1 MLNKILY
8 IFNFVGQSTL
18 KVKNMSNRVDIC
30 GLNTSNIPK
39 LSANEVADLMKRLKA
54 GDEEAR
60 EMFLYSNM
68 RLVLSVVKRFATK
81 SDNIDDIFQVG
92 FVGLIKAMDN
102 FDERFNVKFSTYA
115 VPMIIGEIRRFVRDN
130 SAVRVS
136 RSLRDIAYKALQAR
150 EKLSKNTTTEP
161 NIEQIATE
169 AQLSPRQI
177 LTALDAI
184 SEPVSLFEP
193 VYNDS
198 TETVMVMDQIKDI
211 KNSSEEF
218 IDHVALKEALS
229 SLGGREKEILWL
241 RYFLGKTQVE
251 ISSQVGIS
259 QAQVSRLE
267 KNALEEIKKN
277 FF

>member
-1 MLNKILY
+1 
-8 IFNFVGQSTL
+8 
-18 KVKNMSNRVDIC
+18 MSNRVDIC
-30 GLNTSNIPK
+30 GINTSNIPK
-39 LSANEVADLMKRLKA
+39 LSANEVASLMKRLKT

-60 EMFLYSNM
+60 ELFLYSNM
-68 RLVLSVVKRFATK
+68 RLVLSVVKRFTTK

-102 FDERFNVKFSTYA
+102 FDEGFNVKFSTYA
-115 VPMIIGEIRRFVRDN
+115 VPMIIGEIRRFIRDN

-136 RSLRDIAYKALQAR
+136 RSLRDVAFKALQAR
-150 EKLSKNTTTEP
+150 EKLSKKSTTEP
-161 NIEQIATE
+161 NIEQIALE

-198 TETVMVMDQIKDI
+198 SETVMVMDQIKDV
-211 KNSSEEF
+211 KNSCEDF
-218 IDHVALKEALS
+218 IDHVALKEALNN
-229 SLGGREKEILWL
+229 LDGREKEILWL

-251 ISSQVGIS
+251 ISTQVGIS

>member
-1 MLNKILY
+1 
-8 IFNFVGQSTL
+8 
-18 KVKNMSNRVDIC
+18 MSNRVDIC

-39 LSANEVADLMKRLKA
+39 LSANEVASLMKRLKA

-60 EMFLYSNM
+60 ELFLYSNM

-81 SDNIDDIFQVG
+81 SDNINDIFQVG

-150 EKLSKNTTTEP
+150 EKLSKNTIIEP
-161 NIEQIATE
+161 NIDQIATE

-198 TETVMVMDQIKDI
+198 TETVMVMDQIKDV

-218 IDHVALKEALS
+218 IDHVALKEALN

>member
-1 MLNKILY
+1 
-8 IFNFVGQSTL
+8 
-18 KVKNMSNRVDIC
+18 MSYRVDIC
-30 GLNTSNIPK
+30 GINTSNIPK
-39 LSANEVADLMKRLKA
+39 LSSSEVASLMKRLKA
-54 GDEEAR
+54 GDEDAR

-68 RLVLSVVKRFATK
+68 RLVLSIVKRFAAK
-81 SDNIDDIFQVG
+81 ANNIDDIFQVG

-115 VPMIIGEIRRFVRDN
+115 VPMIIGEIRRYVRDS

-136 RSLRDIAYKALQAR
+136 RSLRDVAYKALQAR
-150 EKLSKNTTTEP
+150 EKLSKISQTEP
-161 NIEQIATE
+161 NIDQIATE
-169 AQLSPRQI
+169 AQLSPKQI

-198 TETVMVMDQIKDI
+198 SETVMVMDQIKDI

-218 IDHVALKEALS
+218 IDHVALKEALN
-229 SLGGREKEILWL
+229 SLDGREKEILWL
-241 RYFLGKTQVE
+241 RYYLGKTQVE

>member
-1 MLNKILY
+1 
-8 IFNFVGQSTL
+8 
-18 KVKNMSNRVDIC
+18 MSNRVDIC

-39 LSANEVADLMKRLKA
+39 LSSTEVANLMKRLKS
-54 GDEEAR
+54 GDKEAR

-68 RLVLSVVKRFATK
+68 RLVLSVVKRFANK

-102 FDERFNVKFSTYA
+102 FDEKFNVKFSTYA

-150 EKLSKNTTTEP
+150 ERLSRINSNEP

-169 AQLSPRQI
+169 ANLSTRQI

-184 SEPVSLFEP
+184 SEPISLFDP

-198 TETVMVMDQIKDI
+198 SENVMIMDQIKDI
-211 KNSSEEF
+211 KNTSEEF
-218 IDHVALKEALS
+218 IDHVVLKEALNN
-229 SLGGREKEILWL
+229 LGMREKEILWL
-241 RYFLGKTQVE
+241 RYYLGKTQIE
-251 ISSQVGIS
+251 ISNQVGIS

-267 KNALEEIKKN
+267 KNALEEIKKD
-277 FF
+277 FFSQ

>member
-1 MLNKILY
+1 
-8 IFNFVGQSTL
+8 
-18 KVKNMSNRVDIC
+18 MSNRVDIC

-39 LSANEVADLMKRLKA
+39 LSSTEVANLMKRLKS
-54 GDEEAR
+54 GDKEAR

-68 RLVLSVVKRFATK
+68 RLVLSVVKRFANK

-102 FDERFNVKFSTYA
+102 FDEKFNVKFSTYA

-150 EKLSKNTTTEP
+150 ERLSRTNSNEP
-161 NIEQIATE
+161 NIEQIAIE
-169 AQLSPRQI
+169 ANLSTRQI

-184 SEPVSLFEP
+184 SEPISLFDP

-198 TETVMVMDQIKDI
+198 SENVMIMDQIKDI
-211 KNSSEEF
+211 KNTSEEF
-218 IDHVALKEALS
+218 IDHVVLKEALNN
-229 SLGGREKEILWL
+229 LGMREKEILWL
-241 RYFLGKTQVE
+241 RYYLGKTQIE
-251 ISSQVGIS
+251 ISNQVGIS

-267 KNALEEIKKN
+267 KNALEEIKKD
-277 FF
+277 FFSQ

>member
-1 MLNKILY
+1 
-8 IFNFVGQSTL
+8 
-18 KVKNMSNRVDIC
+18 MSNRVDIC

-39 LSANEVADLMKRLKA
+39 LSANEVASLMKRLKA

-60 EMFLYSNM
+60 ELFLYSNM

-150 EKLSKNTTTEP
+150 EKLSKNTIIEP
-161 NIEQIATE
+161 NIDQIATE

-198 TETVMVMDQIKDI
+198 TETVMVMDQIKDV

-218 IDHVALKEALS
+218 IDHVALKEALN

>member
-1 MLNKILY
+1 
-8 IFNFVGQSTL
+8 
-18 KVKNMSNRVDIC
+18 MSNRVDIC

-39 LSANEVADLMKRLKA
+39 LSSAEVANLMKRLKA
-54 GDEEAR
+54 GDEKAR

-68 RLVLSVVKRFATK
+68 RLVLSVVKRFANK
-81 SDNIDDIFQVG
+81 SDNMDDIFQVG

-150 EKLSKNTTTEP
+150 ERLSKKTSTEP
-161 NIEQIATE
+161 NIEQIAME
-169 AQLSPRQI
+169 AQLPTRQI

-184 SEPVSLFEP
+184 SEPISLFEP

-198 TETVMVMDQIKDI
+198 TENVMVMDQIKDI

-218 IDHVALKEALS
+218 IDHVALKEALNN
-229 SLGGREKEILWL
+229 LGMREKEILWL
-241 RYFLGKTQVE
+241 RYYLGKTQVE
-251 ISSQVGIS
+251 ISNQVGIS

>member
-1 MLNKILY
+1 
-8 IFNFVGQSTL
+8 
-18 KVKNMSNRVDIC
+18 MSNRVDIC
-30 GLNTSNIPK
+30 GLNTSSIPK
-39 LSANEVADLMKRLKA
+39 LSASEVANLMKRLKS

-68 RLVLSVVKRFATK
+68 RLVLSVVKRFSTK

-136 RSLRDIAYKALQAR
+136 RSLRDIAYRALQAR
-150 EKLSKNTTTEP
+150 EKLSKNTIVEP
-161 NIEQIATE
+161 NIDQIASE

-198 TETVMVMDQIKDI
+198 SETIMVMDQIKDV
-211 KNSSEEF
+211 KNSCEEF
-218 IDHVALKEALS
+218 IDQVALKEALND
-229 SLGGREKEILWL
+229 LGGREKEILWL
-241 RYFLGKTQVE
+241 RYYLGKTQVE
-251 ISSQVGIS
+251 ISSQIGIS

>member
-1 MLNKILY
+1 
-8 IFNFVGQSTL
+8 
-18 KVKNMSNRVDIC
+18 MSNRVDIC

-39 LSANEVADLMKRLKA
+39 LSSTEVANLMKRLKS
-54 GDEEAR
+54 GDKEAR

-68 RLVLSVVKRFATK
+68 RLVLSVVKRFANK

-102 FDERFNVKFSTYA
+102 FDEKFNVKFSTYA

-150 EKLSKNTTTEP
+150 ERLSRTNSYEP

-169 AQLSPRQI
+169 ANLSTRQI

-184 SEPVSLFEP
+184 SEPISLFDP

-198 TETVMVMDQIKDI
+198 SENVMIMDQIKDI
-211 KNSSEEF
+211 KNTSEEF
-218 IDHVALKEALS
+218 IDHVVLKEALNN
-229 SLGGREKEILWL
+229 LGMREKEILWL
-241 RYFLGKTQVE
+241 RYYLGKTQIE
-251 ISSQVGIS
+251 ISNQVGIS

-267 KNALEEIKKN
+267 KNALEEIKKD
-277 FF
+277 FFSQ

>member
-1 MLNKILY
+1 
-8 IFNFVGQSTL
+8 
-18 KVKNMSNRVDIC
+18 MSNRVDIC

-39 LSANEVADLMKRLKA
+39 LSANEVASLMKRLKA

-150 EKLSKNTTTEP
+150 EKLSKNTTIEP
-161 NIEQIATE
+161 NIDQIATE

-198 TETVMVMDQIKDI
+198 TETVMVMDQIKDV

-218 IDHVALKEALS
+218 IDHVALKEALN